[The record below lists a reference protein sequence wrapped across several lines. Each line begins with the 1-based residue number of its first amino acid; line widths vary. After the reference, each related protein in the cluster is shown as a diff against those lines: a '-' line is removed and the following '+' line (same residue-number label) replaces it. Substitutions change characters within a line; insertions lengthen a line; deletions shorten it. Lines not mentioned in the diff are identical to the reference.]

1 MFDKLKKFEDYQTYI
16 CKYLNGEYENTP
28 WHYGEI
34 DTETINLL
42 YDLKNL
48 NKLGFITINS
58 QPGTYIKTDKYME
71 LQRGYIEGFMKKNL
85 FNKLLKNIKS
95 IKNNFVIYYYNFN
108 KKQIDSYPKIFKN
121 NDYYLYDNVIN
132 LTKDKD
138 INNLEWRYYS
148 TLKIDNI
155 DIICNDNLTLL
166 GNESCKKDFIKKSIY
181 VFIVMIEQNKLGL
194 EKEIYNLLNIK

>member
-1 MFDKLKKFEDYQTYI
+1 
-16 CKYLNGEYENTP
+16 
-28 WHYGEI
+28 
-34 DTETINLL
+34 
-42 YDLKNL
+42 
-48 NKLGFITINS
+48 
-58 QPGTYIKTDKYME
+58 ME
-71 LQRGYIEGFMKKNL
+71 LQKGYIEGFMKKNL

-155 DIICNDNLTLL
+155 DIICNDNFTLL
-166 GNESCKKDFIKKSIY
+166 GNESCKY
-181 VFIVMIEQNKLGL
+181 VFIVMIEQNKLDL
-194 EKEIYNLLNIK
+194 